1 LSSLSDGL
9 DPPQVDYELLP
20 RLREPHDRQREILD
34 SPAKRRMIRAGRR
47 GGKTTGSGIIAVK
60 VFLNEDR
67 VLCAAPTEDQISS
80 FMITNRP
87 AGRSR
92 L

>member
-1 LSSLSDGL
+1 
-9 DPPQVDYELLP
+9 
-20 RLREPHDRQREILD
+20 
-34 SPAKRRMIRAGRR
+34 MIRAGRR

-60 VFLNEDR
+60 AFLNEDR
-67 VLCAAPTEDQISS
+67 VLYAAPTEDQISS

>member
-1 LSSLSDGL
+1 
-9 DPPQVDYELLP
+9 
-20 RLREPHDRQREILD
+20 
-34 SPAKRRMIRAGRR
+34 MIRAGRR
-47 GGKTTGSGIIAVK
+47 GGKTTGSGIILVK
-60 VFLNEDR
+60 AFLNEDR
-67 VLCAAPTEDQISS
+67 VLYAAPTEDQISS